1 MSTHHARG
9 DGGRT
14 GTGIPVAT
22 ATPKAKMSKRQ
33 KARISRGIQYGILI
47 VIAGLIAIVADWP
60 TLFDTFGRIDIAV
73 GMFPDVITKALKN
86 TVVFTGLGFVLGLAI
101 AIVLA
106 LMRLSSVGVYRWL
119 AFVYTEFFRGL
130 PALVVF
136 LVMGF
141 GLPLAFKGFNLPQLI
156 IIMIALALVSSAY
169 MAETIRAGIQAVPK
183 GQVEAARSLGM
194 SSSRAMFTIVLPQ
207 AMRIILPPLTNELIL
222 LTKDSSLAYILGSS
236 VDGRELTALARAEI
250 VNTANLT
257 PFIVVAL
264 CYLVITIPLS
274 YLSRVLERKYGSA
287 DSGVK

>member
-1 MSTHHARG
+1 MSR
-9 DGGRT
+9 
-14 GTGIPVAT
+14 
-22 ATPKAKMSKRQ
+22 RQ
-33 KARISRGIQYGILI
+33 KAKLSRGIQYGILI
-47 VIAGLIAIVADWP
+47 VIAVVIAFVADWP
-60 TLFDTFGRIDIAV
+60 TLVDTFGRLDVAI

-86 TVVFTGLGFVLGLAI
+86 TIVFTFLGFVLGLAM
-101 AIVLA
+101 AIILA
-106 LMRLSSVGVYRWL
+106 LMRLSSIGVYRWL
-119 AFVYTEFFRGL
+119 SFTYIEFFRGL

-141 GLPLAFKGFNLPQLI
+141 GLPVAFPGFALPQLI
-156 IIMIALALVSSAY
+156 TIMIALALVGSAY

-194 SSSRAMFTIVLPQ
+194 SSTRAMITIVLPQ

-236 VDGRELTALARAEI
+236 VDGRELAALARAEI

-257 PFIVVAL
+257 PFIVIAV

-274 YLSRVLERKYGSA
+274 YLSRVLERKYGS
-287 DSGVK
+287 SEPGGK